1 MAILNTTTLIILSG
15 LFDLGVFLVFAAFAV
30 PSVMGNRF
38 IEDRDGTKRIG
49 SIAEAQVLSAM
60 AADMGRALDR
70 EKGDL
75 DSLLRKAGYLYESPQ
90 EYYARRIYS
99 SVLYAI
105 VAGVLGYF
113 LDLGF
118 LVTAGLLTSGLL
130 FGFSMPARA
139 IQKSIKNRRERI
151 QDEMGF
157 GLEQLVNLLNTG
169 TSLSDALSQM
179 RDFGLFGMI
188 CDTVSSGMQ
197 TSKPID
203 NIVNDVLDSVPA
215 PGQLK
220 EFLGLIK
227 QSQVGGE
234 VQVGAMVTMA
244 RMLRQRLSNRI
255 VEIGGQAK
263 VKAVLVNTLIIVLAS
278 LIIIGVPGISLF
290 MSIGFF

>member
-15 LFDLGVFLVFAAFAV
+15 LFGLGVFLVFAAFAV

-38 IEDRDGTKRIG
+38 IEDKDGTKRIG

-99 SVLYAI
+99 SVVTAVLAGAI
-105 VAGVLGYF
+105 GYF
-113 LDLGF
+113 LDMGF
-118 LVTAGLLTSGLL
+118 LISAGLVTGGLL

-139 IQKSIKNRRERI
+139 IQKAIKNRRERI

-203 NIVNDVLDSVPA
+203 NIINDVLDSVPA
-215 PGQLK
+215 PGQLR

-263 VKAVLVNTLIIVLAS
+263 VKATLVNTLIIVLAS
-278 LIIIGVPGISLF
+278 LIIIGVPGLVLF

>member
-1 MAILNTTTLIILSG
+1 MAFLGTTTLVILSG
-15 LFDLGVFLVFAAFAV
+15 MFGLGIFFIFAAFAV
-30 PSVMGNRF
+30 PSVMGNRV
-38 IEDRDGTKRIG
+38 IEEDGGIRIG
-49 SIAEAQVLSAM
+49 NIAEAQVLSAM
-60 AADMGRALDR
+60 AADMGRAIDR

-75 DSLLRKAGYLYESPQ
+75 DGLLRKSGFLYETPE

-99 SVLYAI
+99 SILYALL
-105 VAGVLGYF
+105 AGVLGYF
-113 LDLGF
+113 LDLGY
-118 LVTAGLLTSGLL
+118 LVSAGLFTGGLL
-130 FGFSMPARA
+130 YGFASPARI
-139 IQKSIKNRRERI
+139 IQKAIKNRRERI

-179 RDFGLFGMI
+179 RDFGLFGKI

-203 NIVNDVLDSVPA
+203 KIINDVLDSVPA

-234 VQVGAMVTMA
+234 VQVNAMKTMA

-255 VEIGGQAK
+255 MEIGGQAK
-263 VKAVLVNTLIIVLAS
+263 VKAVLVNTMIIVLAS
-278 LIIIGVPGISLF
+278 LIIIGVPGLALF

>member
-1 MAILNTTTLIILSG
+1 MALLGTTTLVILSALFG
-15 LFDLGVFLVFAAFAV
+15 LGIFLIFAAFAV
-30 PSVMGNRF
+30 PSVMGNRV
-38 IEDRDGTKRIG
+38 IEEDGGIRIG
-49 SIAEAQVLSAM
+49 NIAEAQVLSAM
-60 AADMGRALDR
+60 AADMGRAIDR

-75 DSLLRKAGYLYESPQ
+75 HGLLRKSGFLYETPE

-99 SVLYAI
+99 SVIYAI
-105 VAGVLGYF
+105 LGGVGGYF
-113 LDLGF
+113 LDLGY
-118 LVTAGLLTSGLL
+118 LVTAGLVTGGLL
-130 FGFSMPARA
+130 YGFALPARSIHKA
-139 IQKSIKNRRERI
+139 IKRRRERI

-179 RDFGLFGMI
+179 RDFGLFGKI
-188 CDTVSSGMQ
+188 CDTVSSGLQ

-203 NIVNDVLDSVPA
+203 KIVSDVLDSVPA

-234 VQVGAMVTMA
+234 VQVNAMKTMA

-255 VEIGGQAK
+255 MEIGGQAK
-263 VKAVLVNTLIIVLAS
+263 VKAVLVNTLIIVMAS
-278 LIIIGVPGISLF
+278 LIIIGVPGLVLF
-290 MSIGFF
+290 MTIGFF

>member
-1 MAILNTTTLIILSG
+1 MAIINTTTLIILSG
-15 LFDLGVFLVFAAFAV
+15 LFGLGIFLIFSAFAI
-30 PSVMGNRF
+30 PGVMGNRF
-38 IEDRDGTKRIG
+38 IEDSDGTKRIG

-60 AADMGRALDR
+60 AADMGRAIDR

-75 DSLLRKAGYLYESPQ
+75 DSLLKKSGYIYESPQ

-99 SVLYAI
+99 SVISAVLGGAI
-105 VAGVLGYF
+105 GYF
-113 LDLGF
+113 LAPGF
-118 LVTAGLLTSGLL
+118 LVIAGLVTGGLL

-139 IQKSIKNRRERI
+139 IQKAIKNRRERI

-203 NIVNDVLDSVPA
+203 KIVEDVLDSVPA

-234 VQVGAMVTMA
+234 VQVGAMKTMA

-255 VEIGGQAK
+255 MEIGGQAK
-263 VKAVLVNTLIIVLAS
+263 VKATLVNTLIIVLAS

-290 MSIGFF
+290 MSVGFF

>member
-1 MAILNTTTLIILSG
+1 MALLGTTTLVILSALFG
-15 LFDLGVFLVFAAFAV
+15 LGIFLIFAAFAV
-30 PSVMGNRF
+30 PSVMGNRV
-38 IEDRDGTKRIG
+38 IEEDGGIRIG
-49 SIAEAQVLSAM
+49 NIAETQVLSAM
-60 AADMGRALDR
+60 AADMGRAIDR

-75 DSLLRKAGYLYESPQ
+75 PGLLRKSGFLYETPE

-99 SVLYAI
+99 SVIYAI
-105 VAGVLGYF
+105 LAGVGGYF
-113 LDLGF
+113 LDLGY
-118 LVTAGLLTSGLL
+118 LVTAGLVTSGLL
-130 FGFSMPARA
+130 YGFALPARS
-139 IQKSIKNRRERI
+139 IQKAIKRRRERI

-179 RDFGLFGMI
+179 RDFGLFGKI
-188 CDTVSSGMQ
+188 CDTVSSGLQ

-203 NIVNDVLDSVPA
+203 KIVSDVLDSVPA

-234 VQVGAMVTMA
+234 VQVNAMKTMA

-255 VEIGGQAK
+255 MEIGGQAK
-263 VKAVLVNTLIIVLAS
+263 VKAVLVNTMIIVLAS
-278 LIIIGVPGISLF
+278 LIIIGVPGLALF
-290 MSIGFF
+290 MTIGFF

>member
-1 MAILNTTTLIILSG
+1 MAFLGTTTLVILSALFG
-15 LFDLGVFLVFAAFAV
+15 LGIFLIFAAFAV
-30 PSVMGNRF
+30 PSVMGNRV
-38 IEDRDGTKRIG
+38 IEEDGGIRIG
-49 SIAEAQVLSAM
+49 NIAEAQVLSAM
-60 AADMGRALDR
+60 AADMGRAIQR

-75 DSLLRKAGYLYESPQ
+75 HGLLRKSGFLYETPE

-99 SVLYAI
+99 SVTYA
-105 VAGVLGYF
+105 VLAGVGGYF
-113 LDLGF
+113 LDLGY
-118 LVTAGLLTSGLL
+118 LVTAGLVTGGLL
-130 FGFSMPARA
+130 YGFSLPARS
-139 IQKSIKNRRERI
+139 IQKAIKRRRERI

-179 RDFGLFGMI
+179 RDFGLFGKI
-188 CDTVSSGMQ
+188 CDTVSSGLQ

-203 NIVNDVLDSVPA
+203 KIVDDVLDSVPA

-234 VQVGAMVTMA
+234 VQVNAMKTMA

-255 VEIGGQAK
+255 MEIGGQAK
-263 VKAVLVNTLIIVLAS
+263 VKATLVNTMIIVLAS
-278 LIIIGVPGISLF
+278 LIIIGVPGLALF
-290 MSIGFF
+290 LTIGWF

>member
-1 MAILNTTTLIILSG
+1 MAFIGTTTLVILSG
-15 LFDLGVFLVFAAFAV
+15 LFGLGIFLIIAAFAV
-30 PSVMGNRF
+30 PSVMGNRV
-38 IEDRDGTKRIG
+38 IEEDGGIRIAN
-49 SIAEAQVLSAM
+49 IAEAQVLSAM
-60 AADMGRALDR
+60 AADMGRAIDR

-75 DSLLRKAGYLYESPQ
+75 HGLLRKSGFLYETPE

-99 SVLYAI
+99 SVIYAI
-105 VAGVLGYF
+105 LAGVGGYF
-113 LDLGF
+113 LDLGY
-118 LVTAGLLTSGLL
+118 LVTAGLVTGGLL
-130 FGFSMPARA
+130 YGFALPARS
-139 IQKSIKNRRERI
+139 IQKAIKRRRERI

-179 RDFGLFGMI
+179 RDFGLFGKI
-188 CDTVSSGMQ
+188 CDTVSSGLQ

-203 NIVNDVLDSVPA
+203 KIIDDVLDSVPA

-234 VQVGAMVTMA
+234 VQVNAMKTMA

-255 VEIGGQAK
+255 MEIGGQAK
-263 VKAVLVNTLIIVLAS
+263 VKAVLVNTMIIVLAS
-278 LIIIGVPGISLF
+278 LIIIGVPGLALF

>member
-1 MAILNTTTLIILSG
+1 MAFLGTTTLVILSG
-15 LFDLGVFLVFAAFAV
+15 LFGLGIFLIIAAFAV
-30 PSVMGNRF
+30 PSVMGNRV
-38 IEDRDGTKRIG
+38 IEEDGGIRIG
-49 SIAEAQVLSAM
+49 NIAEAQVLSAM
-60 AADMGRALDR
+60 AADMGRAIDR

-75 DSLLRKAGYLYESPQ
+75 RGLLRKSGFLYETPE

-99 SVLYAI
+99 SVIYAI
-105 VAGVLGYF
+105 LAGVGGYF
-113 LDLGF
+113 LDLGYLVIAG
-118 LVTAGLLTSGLL
+118 LVTGGLLY
-130 FGFSMPARA
+130 GFALPARS
-139 IQKSIKNRRERI
+139 IQKAIKKRRERI

-179 RDFGLFGMI
+179 RDFGLFGKI

-203 NIVNDVLDSVPA
+203 KIIDDVLDSVPA

-234 VQVGAMVTMA
+234 VQVNAMKTMA

-255 VEIGGQAK
+255 MEIGGQAK
-263 VKAVLVNTLIIVLAS
+263 VKAVLVNTMIIVLAS
-278 LIIIGVPGISLF
+278 LIIIGVPGLALF

>member
-1 MAILNTTTLIILSG
+1 MAFLGTTILVILSG
-15 LFDLGVFLVFAAFAV
+15 LFGLGIFLIIAAFAV
-30 PSVMGNRF
+30 PSVMGNRV
-38 IEDRDGTKRIG
+38 IEEDGGIRIG
-49 SIAEAQVLSAM
+49 NIAEAQVLSAI
-60 AADMGRALDR
+60 AADMGRAIDR

-75 DSLLRKAGYLYESPQ
+75 DGLLRKSGFLYETPE

-99 SVLYAI
+99 SVIYAI
-105 VAGVLGYF
+105 LSGVLGYF
-113 LDLGF
+113 LDLGYLVIAG
-118 LVTAGLLTSGLL
+118 LVTGGLLY
-130 FGFSMPARA
+130 GFALPARSVQKA
-139 IQKSIKNRRERI
+139 IKKRRERI
-151 QDEMGF
+151 QDQMGF

-203 NIVNDVLDSVPA
+203 KIIDDVLDSVPA

-234 VQVGAMVTMA
+234 VQVNAMKTMA

-255 VEIGGQAK
+255 MEIGGQAK
-263 VKAVLVNTLIIVLAS
+263 VKAVLVNTMIIVLAS
-278 LIIIGVPGISLF
+278 LIIIGVPGLALF
-290 MSIGFF
+290 MSVGFF

>member
-1 MAILNTTTLIILSG
+1 
-15 LFDLGVFLVFAAFAV
+15 
-30 PSVMGNRF
+30 
-38 IEDRDGTKRIG
+38 
-49 SIAEAQVLSAM
+49 M
-60 AADMGRALDR
+60 AADMGRAFDK

-75 DSLLRKAGYLYESPQ
+75 GGLLKKSGYLYETPE

-105 VAGVLGYF
+105 LAGVLGYF
-113 LDLGF
+113 LDLGY
-118 LVTAGLLTSGLL
+118 LVTAGLVTGGLL
-130 FGFSMPARA
+130 YGFAAPARA
-139 IQKSIKNRRERI
+139 IQKAIKTRRERI

-188 CDTVSSGMQ
+188 CDTVSSGLQ

-203 NIVNDVLDSVPA
+203 KIVDDVLDSVPA

-234 VQVGAMVTMA
+234 VQVSAMKTMA

-255 VEIGGQAK
+255 MEIGGQAK

-278 LIIIGVPGISLF
+278 LIIVGVPGISLF

>member
-1 MAILNTTTLIILSG
+1 MAFLGTTTLVILSG
-15 LFDLGVFLVFAAFAV
+15 LFGLGIFLIFAAFAV
-30 PSVMGNRF
+30 PSVMGNRL
-38 IEDRDGTKRIG
+38 IEDEGGMRIG
-49 SIAEAQVLSAM
+49 NIAEAQVLSAM
-60 AADMGRALDR
+60 AADMGRAFDR

-75 DSLLRKAGYLYESPQ
+75 GGLLKKSGYLYETPE

-99 SVLYAI
+99 SVMYAI
-105 VAGVLGYF
+105 LAGVLGYF
-113 LDLGF
+113 LDLGY
-118 LVTAGLLTSGLL
+118 LVTAGLVTGGLL
-130 FGFSMPARA
+130 YGFAAPARA
-139 IQKSIKNRRERI
+139 VQKAIRTRRERI

-203 NIVNDVLDSVPA
+203 SIVEDVLNSVPA

-234 VQVGAMVTMA
+234 VQVNAMKTMA

-255 VEIGGQAK
+255 MEIGGQAK

-278 LIIIGVPGISLF
+278 LIIVGVPGISLF

>member
-1 MAILNTTTLIILSG
+1 MAFLGTTTLVILSALFG
-15 LFDLGVFLVFAAFAV
+15 LGIFLIFAAFAV
-30 PSVMGNRF
+30 PSVMGNRV
-38 IEDRDGTKRIG
+38 IEEDGGIRIG
-49 SIAEAQVLSAM
+49 NIAEAQVLSAM
-60 AADMGRALDR
+60 AADMGRAILR

-75 DSLLRKAGYLYESPQ
+75 HGLLRKSGFLYETPE

-99 SVLYAI
+99 SVTYAI
-105 VAGVLGYF
+105 LAGVGGYF
-113 LDLGF
+113 LDLGY
-118 LVTAGLLTSGLL
+118 LVTAGLVTGGLL
-130 FGFSMPARA
+130 YGFALPARS
-139 IQKSIKNRRERI
+139 IQKAIKRRRERI

-179 RDFGLFGMI
+179 RDFGLFGKI
-188 CDTVSSGMQ
+188 CDTVSSGLQ

-203 NIVNDVLDSVPA
+203 KIVDDVLDSVPA

-234 VQVGAMVTMA
+234 VQVNAMKTMA

-255 VEIGGQAK
+255 MEIGGQAK
-263 VKAVLVNTLIIVLAS
+263 VKATLVNTMIIVLAS
-278 LIIIGVPGISLF
+278 LIIIGVPGLAILL
-290 MSIGFF
+290 SIGWF

>member
-1 MAILNTTTLIILSG
+1 MAFLGTTTLVILSALFG
-15 LFDLGVFLVFAAFAV
+15 LGIFLIFAAFAV
-30 PSVMGNRF
+30 PSVMGNRV
-38 IEDRDGTKRIG
+38 IEEDGGIRIG
-49 SIAEAQVLSAM
+49 NIAEAQVLSAM
-60 AADMGRALDR
+60 AADMGRAIQR

-75 DSLLRKAGYLYESPQ
+75 HGLLRKSGFLYETPE

-105 VAGVLGYF
+105 LAGVGGYF
-113 LDLGF
+113 LDLGY
-118 LVTAGLLTSGLL
+118 LVTAGLVTGGLL
-130 FGFSMPARA
+130 YGFALPARS
-139 IQKSIKNRRERI
+139 IQKAIMRRRERI

-179 RDFGLFGMI
+179 RDFGLFGKI
-188 CDTVSSGMQ
+188 CDTVSSGLQ
-197 TSKPID
+197 TSKPVDKIID
-203 NIVNDVLDSVPA
+203 DVLDSVPA

-234 VQVGAMVTMA
+234 VQVNAMKTMA

-255 VEIGGQAK
+255 MEIGGQAK
-263 VKAVLVNTLIIVLAS
+263 VKAVLVNTMIIVLAS
-278 LIIIGVPGISLF
+278 LIIIGVPGLALF
-290 MSIGFF
+290 MTIGFF

>member
-1 MAILNTTTLIILSG
+1 MAFLGTTTLVILSG
-15 LFDLGVFLVFAAFAV
+15 LFGLGIFLIVAAFAI
-30 PSVMGNRF
+30 PSVMGNRL
-38 IEDRDGTKRIG
+38 IEEEGGMRIG
-49 SIAEAQVLSAM
+49 NIAEAQVLSAM
-60 AADMGRALDR
+60 AADMGRAFDR

-75 DSLLRKAGYLYESPQ
+75 DGLLRKSGYIYQTPE

-99 SVLYAI
+99 SLLIAI
-105 VAGVLGYF
+105 VAGLLGYI
-113 LDLGF
+113 LDLGY
-118 LVTAGLLTSGLL
+118 LVTAGLVTGGLL
-130 FGFSMPARA
+130 YGFAAPARA
-139 IQKSIKNRRERI
+139 IQKAIRNRRERI

-188 CDTVSSGMQ
+188 CDTVSTGMQ

-203 NIVNDVLDSVPA
+203 KIVKDVLDSVPA
-215 PGQLK
+215 PGQLR

-234 VQVGAMVTMA
+234 VQVSAMKTMA

-255 VEIGGQAK
+255 MEIGGQAK

>member
-1 MAILNTTTLIILSG
+1 MAFLGTTTLVILSALFG
-15 LFDLGVFLVFAAFAV
+15 LGIFLIFAAFAV
-30 PSVMGNRF
+30 PSVMGNRV
-38 IEDRDGTKRIG
+38 IEEDGGIRIG
-49 SIAEAQVLSAM
+49 NIAEAQVLSAM
-60 AADMGRALDR
+60 AADMGRAIQR

-75 DSLLRKAGYLYESPQ
+75 HGLLRKSGFLYETPE

-99 SVLYAI
+99 SVTYAI
-105 VAGVLGYF
+105 LAGVGGYF
-113 LDLGF
+113 LDLGYLVVAG
-118 LVTAGLLTSGLL
+118 LVTGGLLY
-130 FGFSMPARA
+130 GFALPARS
-139 IQKSIKNRRERI
+139 IQKAIKRRRERI

-179 RDFGLFGMI
+179 RDFGLFGKI
-188 CDTVSSGMQ
+188 CDTVSSGLQ

-203 NIVNDVLDSVPA
+203 KIVDDVLDSVPA

-234 VQVGAMVTMA
+234 VQVNAMKTMA

-255 VEIGGQAK
+255 MEIGGQAK
-263 VKAVLVNTLIIVLAS
+263 VKATLVNTMIIVMAS
-278 LIIIGVPGISLF
+278 LIIIGVPGLALF
-290 MSIGFF
+290 LTIGWF

>member
-1 MAILNTTTLIILSG
+1 MAFLGTTTLVILSALFG
-15 LFDLGVFLVFAAFAV
+15 LGIFLIFAAFAV
-30 PSVMGNRF
+30 PSVMGNRV
-38 IEDRDGTKRIG
+38 IEEDGGIRMG
-49 SIAEAQVLSAM
+49 NIAEAQVLSAM
-60 AADMGRALDR
+60 AADMGRAIQR

-75 DSLLRKAGYLYESPQ
+75 DGLLRKSGFLYETPE

-99 SVLYAI
+99 SIGYAI
-105 VAGVLGYF
+105 VGGLGGYF

-118 LVTAGLLTSGLL
+118 LVVAGLVTAGLLY
-130 FGFSMPARA
+130 GFALPARS
-139 IQKSIKNRRERI
+139 IQKAIKRRRERI

-179 RDFGLFGMI
+179 RDFGLFGKI
-188 CDTVSSGMQ
+188 CDTVSSGLQ
-197 TSKPID
+197 TSKPVDKI
-203 NIVNDVLDSVPA
+203 INDVLDSVPA

-234 VQVGAMVTMA
+234 VQVNAMKTMA

-255 VEIGGQAK
+255 MEIGGQAK
-263 VKAVLVNTLIIVLAS
+263 VKATLVNTMIIVMAS
-278 LIIIGVPGISLF
+278 LIIIGVPGIVLF

>member
-1 MAILNTTTLIILSG
+1 MAFLGTTTLVILSG
-15 LFDLGVFLVFAAFAV
+15 LFGLGIFLIIAAFAV
-30 PSVMGNRF
+30 PSVMGNRV
-38 IEDRDGTKRIG
+38 IEEDGGMRIG
-49 SIAEAQVLSAM
+49 NIAEAQVLSAM
-60 AADMGRALDR
+60 AADMGRAFDR

-75 DSLLRKAGYLYESPQ
+75 HGLLRKSGFHYKTPE

-99 SVLYAI
+99 SVIYAI
-105 VAGVLGYF
+105 LAGVLGYF
-113 LDLGF
+113 LDLGY
-118 LVTAGLLTSGLL
+118 LATAGLVTGGLL
-130 FGFSMPARA
+130 YGFALPARS
-139 IQKSIKNRRERI
+139 IQKAIKKRRERI

-203 NIVNDVLDSVPA
+203 KIIDDVLDSVPA

-234 VQVGAMVTMA
+234 VQVNAMKTMA

-255 VEIGGQAK
+255 MEIGGQAK
-263 VKAVLVNTLIIVLAS
+263 VKAVLVNTMIIVLAS
-278 LIIIGVPGISLF
+278 LIIIGVPGLALF

>member
-1 MAILNTTTLIILSG
+1 MAFLGTTTLVILSG
-15 LFDLGVFLVFAAFAV
+15 MFGLGIFLIFAAFAV
-30 PSVMGNRF
+30 PSVIGNRVIEEDGGIRMGN
-38 IEDRDGTKRIG
+38 
-49 SIAEAQVLSAM
+49 IAEARVLSAM
-60 AADMGRALDR
+60 AADMGRAIDR

-75 DSLLRKAGYLYESPQ
+75 DGLLRKSGFLYETPE

-99 SVLYAI
+99 SILYALL
-105 VAGVLGYF
+105 AGVLGYF
-113 LDLGF
+113 LDLGY
-118 LVTAGLLTSGLL
+118 LVSAGLFTGGLL
-130 FGFSMPARA
+130 YGFASPARL
-139 IQKSIKNRRERI
+139 IQKAIKNRRERI

-179 RDFGLFGMI
+179 RDFGLFGKI

-203 NIVNDVLDSVPA
+203 KIINDVLDSVPA

-234 VQVGAMVTMA
+234 VQVNAMKTMA

-255 VEIGGQAK
+255 MEIGGRAK
-263 VKAVLVNTLIIVLAS
+263 VKAVLVNTMIIVLAS
-278 LIIIGVPGISLF
+278 LIIIGVPGLALF

>member
-15 LFDLGVFLVFAAFAV
+15 LFGLGVFLVFAAFAV

-49 SIAEAQVLSAM
+49 SIAEAQVLSALV
-60 AADMGRALDR
+60 ADMGRALDR

-99 SVLYAI
+99 SVVTAVLAGAI
-105 VAGVLGYF
+105 GYF
-113 LDLGF
+113 LDMGF
-118 LVTAGLLTSGLL
+118 LISAGLVTGGLL

-139 IQKSIKNRRERI
+139 IQKAIKNRRERI

-203 NIVNDVLDSVPA
+203 NIINDVLDSVPA
-215 PGQLK
+215 PGQLR

-263 VKAVLVNTLIIVLAS
+263 VKATLVNTLIIVLAS
-278 LIIIGVPGISLF
+278 LIIIGVPGLVLF

>member
-1 MAILNTTTLIILSG
+1 MAFLGTTTLVILSG
-15 LFDLGVFLVFAAFAV
+15 LFGLGIFLIIAAFAV
-30 PSVMGNRF
+30 PSVMGNRV
-38 IEDRDGTKRIG
+38 IEEDGGIRIG
-49 SIAEAQVLSAM
+49 NIAEAQVLSAI
-60 AADMGRALDR
+60 AADMGRAIDR

-75 DSLLRKAGYLYESPQ
+75 DGLLRKSGFLYETPE

-99 SVLYAI
+99 SVIYAI
-105 VAGVLGYF
+105 LSGVLGYF
-113 LDLGF
+113 LDLGYLVIAG
-118 LVTAGLLTSGLL
+118 LVTGGLLY
-130 FGFSMPARA
+130 GFALPARS
-139 IQKSIKNRRERI
+139 IQKAIKRRRERI

-203 NIVNDVLDSVPA
+203 KIIDDVLDSVPA

-234 VQVGAMVTMA
+234 VQVNAMKTMA

-255 VEIGGQAK
+255 MEIGGQAK
-263 VKAVLVNTLIIVLAS
+263 VKAVLVNTMIIVLAS
-278 LIIIGVPGISLF
+278 LIIIGVPGLALF

>member
-1 MAILNTTTLIILSG
+1 MAFLGTTTLVILSG
-15 LFDLGVFLVFAAFAV
+15 LFGLGIFLIIAAFAV
-30 PSVMGNRF
+30 PSVMGNRL
-38 IEDRDGTKRIG
+38 IEEDGGMRIG
-49 SIAEAQVLSAM
+49 NIAEAQVLSAM
-60 AADMGRALDR
+60 AADMGRAFDR

-75 DSLLRKAGYLYESPQ
+75 GGLLKKSGYLYETPE

-105 VAGVLGYF
+105 LAGVLGYF
-113 LDLGF
+113 PDLGYI
-118 LVTAGLLTSGLL
+118 LTAGLVTGGLL
-130 FGFSMPARA
+130 YGFAAPARA
-139 IQKSIKNRRERI
+139 VQKAIRARRERI
-151 QDEMGF
+151 QDKMGF

-179 RDFGLFGMI
+179 RDFGLFGKI

-203 NIVNDVLDSVPA
+203 KIVDDVLDSVPA

-234 VQVGAMVTMA
+234 VQVSAMKTMA

-255 VEIGGQAK
+255 MEIGGQAK

-278 LIIIGVPGISLF
+278 LIIVGVPGISLF

>member
-15 LFDLGVFLVFAAFAV
+15 LFGLGVFLVFAAFAV

-99 SVLYAI
+99 SVVTAVLAGAI
-105 VAGVLGYF
+105 GYF
-113 LDLGF
+113 LDMGF
-118 LVTAGLLTSGLL
+118 LISAGLVTGGLL

-139 IQKSIKNRRERI
+139 IQKAIKNRRERI

-203 NIVNDVLDSVPA
+203 NIINDVLDSVPA
-215 PGQLK
+215 PGQLR

-263 VKAVLVNTLIIVLAS
+263 VKATLVNTLIIVLAS
-278 LIIIGVPGISLF
+278 LIIIGVPGLVLF

>member
-1 MAILNTTTLIILSG
+1 MAFLGTTTLVILSG
-15 LFDLGVFLVFAAFAV
+15 LFGLGIFLIIAAFAV
-30 PSVMGNRF
+30 PSVIGNRVIEEDGGIRMGN
-38 IEDRDGTKRIG
+38 
-49 SIAEAQVLSAM
+49 IAEARVLSAM
-60 AADMGRALDR
+60 AADMGRAIDR

-75 DSLLRKAGYLYESPQ
+75 DGLLRKSGFLYETPE

-99 SVLYAI
+99 SILYALL
-105 VAGVLGYF
+105 AGVLGYF
-113 LDLGF
+113 LDLGY
-118 LVTAGLLTSGLL
+118 LVSAGLFTGGLL
-130 FGFSMPARA
+130 YGFASPARL
-139 IQKSIKNRRERI
+139 IQKAIKNRRERI

-179 RDFGLFGMI
+179 RDFGLFGKI

-203 NIVNDVLDSVPA
+203 KIINDVLDSVPA

-234 VQVGAMVTMA
+234 VQVNAMKTMA

-255 VEIGGQAK
+255 MEIGGRAK
-263 VKAVLVNTLIIVLAS
+263 VKAVLVNTMIIVLAS
-278 LIIIGVPGISLF
+278 LIIIGVPGLALF

>member
-1 MAILNTTTLIILSG
+1 MAFLGTTTLVILSALFG
-15 LFDLGVFLVFAAFAV
+15 LGIFLIFAAFAV
-30 PSVMGNRF
+30 PSVMGNRV
-38 IEDRDGTKRIG
+38 IEEDGGIRIG
-49 SIAEAQVLSAM
+49 NIAEAQVLSAM
-60 AADMGRALDR
+60 AADMGRAIQR

-75 DSLLRKAGYLYESPQ
+75 HGLLRKSGFLYETPE

-105 VAGVLGYF
+105 LAGVGGYF
-113 LDLGF
+113 LDLGY
-118 LVTAGLLTSGLL
+118 LVTAGLVTGGLL
-130 FGFSMPARA
+130 YGFALPARS
-139 IQKSIKNRRERI
+139 IQKAIKRRRERI

-179 RDFGLFGMI
+179 RDFGLFGKI
-188 CDTVSSGMQ
+188 CDTVSSGLQ

-203 NIVNDVLDSVPA
+203 KIVDDVLDSVPA

-234 VQVGAMVTMA
+234 VQVNAMKTMA

-255 VEIGGQAK
+255 MEIGGQAK
-263 VKAVLVNTLIIVLAS
+263 VKAVLVNTMIIVLAS
-278 LIIIGVPGISLF
+278 LIIIGVPGLALF
-290 MSIGFF
+290 MTIGFF

>member
-1 MAILNTTTLIILSG
+1 MEFLLGTTTLVILSVLFG
-15 LFDLGVFLVFAAFAV
+15 LGIFLIFAAFAI
-30 PSVMGNRF
+30 PSVMGKRV
-38 IEDRDGTKRIG
+38 IEEDGGIRIG
-49 SIAEAQVLSAM
+49 NIAEAQVLSAM
-60 AADMGRALDR
+60 AADMGRAIVR

-75 DSLLRKAGYLYESPQ
+75 SGLLRKSGFLYETAE

-105 VAGVLGYF
+105 LAGVGGYF
-113 LDLGF
+113 LDLGY
-118 LVTAGLLTSGLL
+118 LVTAGLVTAGLVY
-130 FGFSMPARA
+130 GFASPARTVQKA
-139 IQKSIKNRRERI
+139 IKKRRERI

-179 RDFGLFGMI
+179 RDFGLFGKI
-188 CDTVSSGMQ
+188 CDTVSSGLQ
-197 TSKPID
+197 TSKAID
-203 NIVNDVLDSVPA
+203 KIIDDVLDSVPA

-234 VQVGAMVTMA
+234 VQVNAMKTMA

-255 VEIGGQAK
+255 MEIGGQAK
-263 VKAVLVNTLIIVLAS
+263 VKAVLVNTMIIVLAS
-278 LIIIGVPGISLF
+278 LIIIGVPGLALF
-290 MSIGFF
+290 MTIGFF

>member
-1 MAILNTTTLIILSG
+1 MAFLGTTTLVILSG
-15 LFDLGVFLVFAAFAV
+15 LFGLGIFLIIAAFAI
-30 PSVMGNRF
+30 PSVMGNRV
-38 IEDRDGTKRIG
+38 IEEDGGIRIG
-49 SIAEAQVLSAM
+49 NIAEAQVLSAM
-60 AADMGRALDR
+60 AADMGRAIDR

-75 DSLLRKAGYLYESPQ
+75 HGLLRKSGFLYETPE

-99 SVLYAI
+99 SILYAI
-105 VAGVLGYF
+105 LAGVLGYF
-113 LDLGF
+113 LDLGYLVIAG
-118 LVTAGLLTSGLL
+118 LVTGGLLY
-130 FGFSMPARA
+130 GFALPARSV
-139 IQKSIKNRRERI
+139 QKAIKNRRERI

-179 RDFGLFGMI
+179 RDFGLFGKI
-188 CDTVSSGMQ
+188 CDTVSSGLQ

-203 NIVNDVLDSVPA
+203 KIIDDVLDSVPA

-234 VQVGAMVTMA
+234 VQVNAMKTMA

-255 VEIGGQAK
+255 MEIGGQTK
-263 VKAVLVNTLIIVLAS
+263 VKAVLVNTMIIVLAS
-278 LIIIGVPGISLF
+278 LIIIGVPGLALF